1 MTIDLQ
7 FIANLAAIVV
17 FGVIGYFYRQ
27 LVNDIQKLSSTI
39 NDMKVDMPT
48 NYVRKDELS
57 THMVRIENML
67 NKIFDKLDNKVDK

>member
-1 MTIDLQ
+1 MNIDLQ

-48 NYVRKDELS
+48 NDVRKDELS
-57 THMVRIENML
+57 KDMIRIENML
-67 NKIFDKLDNKVDK
+67 DKIFDKLDNKVDK

>member
-1 MTIDLQ
+1 MTVDLQ
-7 FIANLAAIVV
+7 FIANFAAIIV

-27 LVNDIQKLSSTI
+27 AMSDIRRLESTI
-39 NDMKVDMPT
+39 HNMQVDMPT

-57 THMVRIENML
+57 THMVRIESML

>member
-1 MTIDLQ
+1 MSVDFQ

-27 LVNDIQKLSSTI
+27 LVSDIQKLSSTI

-48 NYVRKDELS
+48 SYVRKDELS
-57 THMVRIENML
+57 VHLNRIENML

>member
-1 MTIDLQ
+1 MTVDLQ
-7 FIANLAAIVV
+7 FIANLASIVV

-27 LVNDIQKLSSTI
+27 AINDIRRLESNI
-39 NDMKVDMPT
+39 HDMKVDMPT

-57 THMVRIENML
+57 THMVRIESML